1 LKSRQKLQRNA
12 KNDDKIIQ
20 SKDLKQKQFKTEYII
35 EFELEEKKSKVKITL
50 FLVTFCDNFCLQFY
64 TLRYLLR
71 GFIFKS
77 KKRGWQQVTA
87 HA

>member
-1 LKSRQKLQRNA
+1 MMKKKSNRRTLNKKTIQNR
-12 KNDDKIIQ
+12 II
-20 SKDLKQKQFKTEYII
+20 K
-35 EFELEEKKSKVKITL
+35 FELEEEKKSKVKITL
-50 FLVTFCDNFCLQFY
+50 FIVTFCDNFCLQFY